1 MNRGPGRWGPCGLRS
16 LAMSKLTPELLA
28 LLADP
33 ETHEPLAL
41 ADEAQLARLRSA
53 VQEGRAKRRGGQAAS
68 ADFDGA
74 LLSQGSK
81 VAYLIAGGIPNL
93 LIDERLELPQAL

>member
-1 MNRGPGRWGPCGLRS
+1 
-16 LAMSKLTPELLA
+16 MSTLTPELLE

-41 ADEAQLARLRSA
+41 ADEVQLSRLRA
-53 VQEGRAKRRGGQAAS
+53 AIQDGRAKRRGGQAAS
-68 ADFDGA
+68 LEFEGA
-74 LLSQGSK
+74 LLSQGQR

-93 LIDERLELPQAL
+93 LIDDRLELSQAL

>member
-1 MNRGPGRWGPCGLRS
+1 
-16 LAMSKLTPELLA
+16 MSTLTPELLE

-41 ADEAQLARLRSA
+41 ADAGQLTRLRAAIQDGS
-53 VQEGRAKRRGGQAAS
+53 AKRRGGQPAA

-74 LLSQGSK
+74 LLSQGQR

-93 LIDERLELPQAL
+93 LIDERLELSKAL

>member
-1 MNRGPGRWGPCGLRS
+1 
-16 LAMSKLTPELLA
+16 MSTLTPELLE

-33 ETHEPLAL
+33 ETHEPLTL

-53 VQEGRAKRRGGQAAS
+53 IQDGSARRRGGQPAQAQ
-68 ADFDGA
+68 FDGA
-74 LLSQGSK
+74 LLSQGQR

-93 LIDERLELPQAL
+93 LIDERLELGQAL